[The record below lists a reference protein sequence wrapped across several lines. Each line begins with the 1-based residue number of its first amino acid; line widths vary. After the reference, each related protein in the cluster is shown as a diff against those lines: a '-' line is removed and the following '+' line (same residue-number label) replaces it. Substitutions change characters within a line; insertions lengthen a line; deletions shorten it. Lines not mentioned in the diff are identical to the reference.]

1 MTLVGLGESA
11 LRQGKLDTSL
21 DTFLHNFE
29 YMVAMRM
36 MGLIRGTRAKGTPEQ
51 AKQLRTLQQAFRA
64 QMRAAKAEQD
74 PVAKTQQARKL
85 AELFKQ
91 WAILDQQ
98 TAR

>member
-1 MTLVGLGESA
+1 
-11 LRQGKLDTSL
+11 
-21 DTFLHNFE
+21 
-29 YMVAMRM
+29 
-36 MGLIRGTRAKGTPEQ
+36 
-51 AKQLRTLQQAFRA
+51 
-64 QMRAAKAEQD
+64 MRAAKAEQD